1 VTIGEIAGQCGL
13 RASAIRYYEE
23 TGLLPKPPRV
33 SGRRVYG
40 ADTVSRIAFIQFARE
55 AGFTLAEIK
64 VLTGAG
70 DSARQSA
77 ARQSPARQSPARPF
91 SARMRK
97 LAEKKIEEVDR
108 LVERARLM
116 KAMLTRALN
125 CQCLDT
131 VECGGRILARR
142 KAG

>member
-1 VTIGEIAGQCGL
+1 MTIGEIARQCGL

-23 TGLLPKPPRV
+23 TGILPRPPRV

-40 ADTVSRIAFIQFARE
+40 ADAVSRIAFIQFAQE

-64 VLTGAG
+64 VLAGAT
-70 DSARQSA
+70 DSARQL
-77 ARQSPARQSPARPF
+77 PARQLPARPL

-97 LAEKKIEEVDR
+97 LAVKKIEEVDR
-108 LVERARLM
+108 LVERAKLM

-142 KAG
+142 KSG

>member
-1 VTIGEIAGQCGL
+1 MTIGEIARQCGL

-40 ADTVSRIAFIQFARE
+40 ADTFSRIAFIQFARE
-55 AGFTLAEIK
+55 AGFRLAEIK

-70 DSARQSA
+70 DSARQLS
-77 ARQSPARQSPARPF
+77 ARQSPARPL

-108 LVERARLM
+108 LVERGRLM
-116 KAMLTRALN
+116 KTMLTRALN

>member
-1 VTIGEIAGQCGL
+1 MNIGDIARQCSL
-13 RASAIRYYEE
+13 RASAIRYYEDE
-23 TGLLPKPPRV
+23 GLLPAPPRK

-40 ADTVSRIAFIQFARE
+40 ADAIRRIAFIQFARE

-64 VLTGAG
+64 ILAGAG
-70 DSARQSA
+70 DSARPLSV
-77 ARQSPARQSPARPF
+77 
-91 SARMRK
+91 RMRR

-108 LVERARLM
+108 LVERAKLM

-142 KAG
+142 KAD

>member
-1 VTIGEIAGQCGL
+1 L

-23 TGLLPKPPRV
+23 VGLLPAPPRS

-40 ADTVSRIAFIQFARE
+40 ADAISRIAFLQFAQE
-55 AGFTLAEIK
+55 AGFSLAEIK
-64 VLTGAG
+64 VLAGAG
-70 DSARQSA
+70 D
-77 ARQSPARQSPARPF
+77 PARPL

-108 LVERARLM
+108 LVDRMKLM
-116 KAMLTRALN
+116 KAMLTRALS

-131 VECGGRILARR
+131 VECGSRILARR
-142 KAG
+142 KAGPG

>member
-1 VTIGEIAGQCGL
+1 MTIGEIARQCGL
-13 RASAIRYYEE
+13 RASAIRYYEDE
-23 TGLLPKPPRV
+23 GLLPAPPR
-33 SGRRVYG
+33 SGGRRVYG
-40 ADTVSRIAFIQFARE
+40 TDAVSRIAFIQFAQK

-64 VLTGAG
+64 VLAGAG
-70 DSARQSA
+70 DSAR
-77 ARQSPARQSPARPF
+77 PL

-108 LVERARLM
+108 LVERAKLM

>member
-1 VTIGEIAGQCGL
+1 MESVGRGIPIMTIGEIARQCGL

-23 TGLLPKPPRV
+23 TGLLPHPARA

-40 ADTVSRIAFIQFARE
+40 ADAVSRIAFIQFAQE

-64 VLTGAG
+64 VLAG
-70 DSARQSA
+70 SGESAR
-77 ARQSPARQSPARPF
+77 PL

-97 LAEKKIEEVDR
+97 LAARKIEEVDR

-116 KAMLTRALN
+116 KAML
-125 CQCLDT
+125 
-131 VECGGRILARR
+131 
-142 KAG
+142 

>member
-1 VTIGEIAGQCGL
+1 MTIGEIVRLCGL

-23 TGLLPKPPRV
+23 IGLLPRPQRV

-40 ADTVSRIAFIQFARE
+40 VDDVSRIAFIQFARE

-70 DSARQSA
+70 D
-77 ARQSPARQSPARPF
+77 PARPL

-97 LAEKKIEEVDR
+97 LAEKKIEEADR

-116 KAMLTRALN
+116 KTMLSRALN
-125 CQCLDT
+125 CQCLNT

>member
-1 VTIGEIAGQCGL
+1 MTIGEIAGQCGL

-40 ADTVSRIAFIQFARE
+40 VDTVSRIAFIQFARE

-64 VLTGAG
+64 VLAG
-70 DSARQSA
+70 VPDSARNDSARQA
-77 ARQSPARQSPARPF
+77 PPRPL

-97 LAEKKIEEVDR
+97 LAEKKIEEVER

-131 VECGGRILARR
+131 VECGARILARR

>member
-1 VTIGEIAGQCGL
+1 MTIGEIARQCGL

-23 TGLLPKPPRV
+23 TGLLPRPPRV

-40 ADTVSRIAFIQFARE
+40 ADAVSRIAFIQFAQE

-64 VLTGAG
+64 VLAGVG
-70 DSARQSA
+70 DSAPHLS
-77 ARQSPARQSPARPF
+77 ARPL

-97 LAEKKIEEVDR
+97 LAVKKIEEVDR
-108 LVERARLM
+108 LVERAKLM

-131 VECGGRILARR
+131 VECGGRILSRR
-142 KAG
+142 KAGQELSARWR

>member
-1 VTIGEIAGQCGL
+1 VTIGDVSRQCGL

-23 TGLLPKPPRV
+23 TGLLPKPARV

-40 ADTVSRIAFIQFARE
+40 MDAVSRIAFIQFAQE

-64 VLTGAG
+64 VLAGAG
-70 DSARQSA
+70 DSARQL
-77 ARQSPARQSPARPF
+77 PARPL

-97 LAEKKIEEVDR
+97 LAEKKIPEVD
-108 LVERARLM
+108 LLIERAKLM
-116 KAMLTRALN
+116 KAMLTRALS

-142 KAG
+142 KPVR